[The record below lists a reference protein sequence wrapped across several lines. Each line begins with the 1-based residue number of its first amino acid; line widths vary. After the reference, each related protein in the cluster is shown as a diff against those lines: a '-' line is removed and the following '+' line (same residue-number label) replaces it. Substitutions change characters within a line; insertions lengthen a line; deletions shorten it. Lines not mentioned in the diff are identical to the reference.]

1 MWTINKLDKKKIK
14 LFENE
19 LEKKIGNNFMI
30 YNPKIMIQK
39 YYKNR
44 LLDKHI
50 NLLGDYIM
58 CHHPKFKEL
67 NKAESIYELILLK
80 YQKVSFDENQP
91 IKMVFGPIKISI
103 TFLSLF
109 CILFMPATFIIPPS
123 NTAICL

>member
-1 MWTINKLDKKKIK
+1 MKNLKENLNIDKMWTIIKLDKKKIK

-67 NKAESIYELILLK
+67 NTVKSLRNLRGLK
-80 YQKVSFDENQP
+80 YFLE
-91 IKMVFGPIKISI
+91 GCIS
-103 TFLSLF
+103 SKR
-109 CILFMPATFIIPPS
+109 
-123 NTAICL
+123 NTRICK